1 MTQTLVVRNSPFQI
15 GEVCRQL
22 ASGVAPARLTELISM
37 AKKVSAK
44 ARAAARK
51 QRDKWK
57 MKRWY
62 TIRAP
67 RHPWDFKNIGET
79 IGESDEHIMGRV
91 YEMTLQEFN
100 GDFTK
105 MHVIL
110 RFRVDEC
117 VGQDALTTFIGHHH
131 QTDHTRRQIRR
142 YRGKIDD
149 VVDVVTT
156 DGYLVRLKPL
166 IITQKRVQTSVKQVM
181 RAKSKDLLLGYAA
194 KNTYA
199 KLQESILGGE
209 LEEDIRKAVKPVYPI
224 KSVSIRKSQLLQSGV
239 VGEKGPTLDEIHAEE
254 ARIAAE
260 LKAKKA
266 AALAAAMEE
275 DDSPSI
281 LDAAEAMEPDSDKS
295 ESVDNAQGDD
305 ESSPDETGTEDA
317 VEEPESATTETI
329 DYQSMKVAELK
340 ELLKAAGKPVSGKKA
355 ELVARL
361 EE

>member
-1 MTQTLVVRNSPFQI
+1 
-15 GEVCRQL
+15 
-22 ASGVAPARLTELISM
+22 M

-79 IGESDEHIMGRV
+79 IGESDEHIIGRV

-110 RFRVDEC
+110 RFRVHEC

-181 RAKSKDLLLGYAA
+181 RSKTRDMLLGFAA
-194 KNTYA
+194 KNTFS
-199 KLQESILGGE
+199 KLQEAILGGQ

-239 VGEKGPTLDEIHAEE
+239 VTEKGPTLDEIHAEE
-254 ARIAAE
+254 ARVAAE

-266 AALAAAMEE
+266 AALAAAMEDE
-275 DDSPSI
+275 ETESPSI
-281 LDAAEAMEPDSDKS
+281 LDAAEAMEPDSEKQTVEEVATTSD
-295 ESVDNAQGDD
+295 ESVEEETE
-305 ESSPDETGTEDA
+305 ESPA
-317 VEEPESATTETI
+317 VEGDSDVDYESMT
-329 DYQSMKVAELK
+329 VAELK

-355 ELVARL
+355 DLITRL
-361 EE
+361 QE

>member
-1 MTQTLVVRNSPFQI
+1 
-15 GEVCRQL
+15 
-22 ASGVAPARLTELISM
+22 M

-79 IGESDEHIMGRV
+79 LGESDEHIIGRV

-149 VVDVVTT
+149 VVDVVTN

-181 RAKSKDLLLGYAA
+181 RSKTKDLLLGYAA

-239 VGEKGPTLDEIHAEE
+239 VTEKGPTLDEIHAEE
-254 ARIAAE
+254 ARVAAE

-275 DDSPSI
+275 EEEDSPSI
-281 LDAAEAMEPDSDKS
+281 LDAAEAMEPDSEKS
-295 ESVDNAQGDD
+295 ETGD
-305 ESSPDETGTEDA
+305 ESPSEEETPAEEVANAEA
-317 VEEPESATTETI
+317 VEESDDSGTADA
-329 DYQSMKVAELK
+329 DYQSMTVAELK
-340 ELLKAAGKPVSGKKA
+340 DLLKAAGKPVSGKKA
-355 ELVARL
+355 DLIARL
-361 EE
+361 QE

>member
-1 MTQTLVVRNSPFQI
+1 
-15 GEVCRQL
+15 
-22 ASGVAPARLTELISM
+22 M

-57 MKRWY
+57 LKRWY

-79 IGESDEHIMGRV
+79 LGESDESIVGRV

-181 RAKSKDLLLGYAA
+181 RSKTRDLLLGYAA

-209 LEEDIRKAVKPVYPI
+209 LEEDIRKTVKPVYPI

-239 VGEKGPTLDEIHAEE
+239 VTEKGPTLDEIHAEE
-254 ARIAAE
+254 ARVAAE
-260 LKAKKA
+260 VKAKKA
-266 AALAAAMEE
+266 AALAAAMKEE
-275 DDSPSI
+275 GDTPSI
-281 LDAAEAMEPDSDKS
+281 LDAAEAMVPESEGDNSEEESDA
-295 ESVDNAQGDD
+295 EAI
-305 ESSPDETGTEDA
+305 TE
-317 VEEPESATTETI
+317 VSEEPEATDEVAESEPASQ
-329 DYQSMKVAELK
+329 DYESMTVAELK

-355 ELVARL
+355 DLIARL
-361 EE
+361 QE